1 MSTVS
6 LQRVRNPF
14 PGLRPFQEDEE
25 HLFFGRESQVH
36 TIVDKL
42 SRNRFIAVL
51 GTSGSGKSSLVNCGL
66 RPALHRGLMAKAG
79 TSWRMAQFRPGS
91 NPLRAMARALAKDGV
106 LFRGFD
112 STTLSLQDI
121 IEGSLRMC
129 KLGLSRI
136 YEDAHLT
143 DGSNLLVVVDQFE
156 ELFRYR
162 GLESSGAPDGQR
174 NQEITAFVS
183 LLLDPRNH
191 PNLPIYVVLA
201 MRSDFL
207 GDCAEFAGLPEAINE
222 GQYLVPRLTREERRA
237 AIAGPVGVGGARI
250 SPVLLTRLVNDVGD
264 NPDQLSILQHALNR
278 TWARWESQGRWEEPL
293 NLQHYEDIGT
303 MAHALDRHAEKAYGE
318 LGDERQRQICEKI
331 FKALTDRGT
340 DPRGIRRPTKFDLL
354 CQLAEADAQDVTRV
368 IDVFRKPSR
377 SFLMPPLPES
387 IEADRVID
395 ISHESLMRIW
405 ERLKFWTEEEVQ
417 SARLYCRLSE
427 TAALHA
433 AGKAGLWDDPDLQF
447 ALAWQEREKPTAA
460 WAALYGGGFDQ
471 AMAFLAES
479 QTQRDNELRQKE
491 EARRRELLQAQELA
505 AERERRLEEQ
515 AQAAHRL
522 KLRLIAL
529 RVVAA
534 LLLFAGIGASIAAVK
549 AKKASE
555 AAQIAKKQEETAR
568 EVAQHEA
575 WELEKSFRSL
585 ELKDHQLEESNES
598 LRSWSRMTREQR
610 LQSASTVAYLSKEL
624 IQGRSPQQSVPWLK
638 QRGHALL
645 ELRSYDEAESVLNRS
660 LNLAPDDEEAR
671 TSRGYLYLLKKQ
683 PKNAVI
689 DFKYIRDVINPEST
703 MNYLNLSIA
712 QAELGQHM
720 AAQHSVELAIK
731 NFLPTQFEG
740 GEEDEVSPDITLATG
755 HTKLVANAEA
765 FELALRY
772 MRANVDAYVGGSTFV
787 DNVHL
792 ADLSAERLSRTS
804 QLDAYLTA
812 LNWAW
817 LQLQV
822 RPKDYGALASQAYL
836 WQKAGYRDWGW
847 CYYEEFQEQ
856 HRRFADRRFVNLAK
870 WVEQNKTKP
879 LELPASFSC
888 AGLTE
893 GKVDLLAL
901 ELEARENQARLQFS
915 EAVKGFDL
923 ALKKD
928 PNNIRLLLEQANAL
942 YELGLS
948 DKNSTDAEQMLLA
961 SAQDQLNDL
970 EKKRADDEKSLEN
983 LGTAQVKEANEKKSK
998 QELDDKYAKL
1008 ISDARIRINS
1018 DQAEWQRLDALT
1030 KQDFRKLS
1038 DDCNRILATVRL
1050 APRAHFYRAL
1060 ANYYLNPSFPAPDN
1074 VINDLKLALHGDPTN
1089 LDTLDWLSYLTSNSN
1104 SEEALGYVIR
1114 YQRLF
1119 PGNPAMYTRRA
1130 QIEVTA
1136 KRYREALHSIETAIA
1151 MDGAN
1156 LENYE
1161 IQAQAQRGMGFSES
1175 RIQRTLAFGYR
1186 RAADILDKEGE
1197 TQRAKKAYAKSWNK
1211 LAEIAGKNSSEE
1223 IRCDSNLTTCT
1234 FSKTEMV
1241 TSEWIFA
1248 SIESIDSGSGNERGA
1263 KIDKGTDDGIVV
1275 GQEGVIWSPY
1285 SKSDK
1290 GSERQVMKLGTA
1302 KVLSAEPHSSLVRVT
1317 MDTSEG
1323 DGLVRQNDCV
1333 RLKARTRPHPKQSRL
1348 WTLATYNISIED
1360 LTHKTIVDYRTLYSN
1375 ETPELDNA
1383 LLQTMLDDLH
1393 KSGQIYGDQIAAQ
1406 FFNGKPIQRGT
1417 FEGKTVREAMETATL
1432 DDLNK
1437 CLDSALRSPGPFLGN
1452 RWNTGTIYATWIMTD
1467 TP

>member
-278 TWARWESQGRWEEPL
+278 TWARWESQGHWEEPL

-354 CQLAEADAQDVTRV
+354 CQLAEADAQNVTRV

-377 SFLMPPLPES
+377 SFLMPPLPEP

-491 EARRRELLQAQELA
+491 EARRRE
-505 AERERRLEEQ
+505 
-515 AQAAHRL
+515 
-522 KLRLIAL
+522 
-529 RVVAA
+529 
-534 LLLFAGIGASIAAVK
+534 
-549 AKKASE
+549 
-555 AAQIAKKQEETAR
+555 
-568 EVAQHEA
+568 
-575 WELEKSFRSL
+575 
-585 ELKDHQLEESNES
+585 
-598 LRSWSRMTREQR
+598 
-610 LQSASTVAYLSKEL
+610 
-624 IQGRSPQQSVPWLK
+624 
-638 QRGHALL
+638 
-645 ELRSYDEAESVLNRS
+645 
-660 LNLAPDDEEAR
+660 
-671 TSRGYLYLLKKQ
+671 
-683 PKNAVI
+683 
-689 DFKYIRDVINPEST
+689 
-703 MNYLNLSIA
+703 
-712 QAELGQHM
+712 
-720 AAQHSVELAIK
+720 
-731 NFLPTQFEG
+731 
-740 GEEDEVSPDITLATG
+740 
-755 HTKLVANAEA
+755 
-765 FELALRY
+765 
-772 MRANVDAYVGGSTFV
+772 
-787 DNVHL
+787 
-792 ADLSAERLSRTS
+792 
-804 QLDAYLTA
+804 
-812 LNWAW
+812 
-817 LQLQV
+817 
-822 RPKDYGALASQAYL
+822 
-836 WQKAGYRDWGW
+836 
-847 CYYEEFQEQ
+847 
-856 HRRFADRRFVNLAK
+856 
-870 WVEQNKTKP
+870 
-879 LELPASFSC
+879 
-888 AGLTE
+888 
-893 GKVDLLAL
+893 
-901 ELEARENQARLQFS
+901 
-915 EAVKGFDL
+915 
-923 ALKKD
+923 
-928 PNNIRLLLEQANAL
+928 
-942 YELGLS
+942 
-948 DKNSTDAEQMLLA
+948 
-961 SAQDQLNDL
+961 
-970 EKKRADDEKSLEN
+970 
-983 LGTAQVKEANEKKSK
+983 GTAF
-998 QELDDKYAKL
+998 
-1008 ISDARIRINS
+1008 IR
-1018 DQAEWQRLDALT
+1018 
-1030 KQDFRKLS
+1030 
-1038 DDCNRILATVRL
+1038 
-1050 APRAHFYRAL
+1050 P
-1060 ANYYLNPSFPAPDN
+1060 
-1074 VINDLKLALHGDPTN
+1074 
-1089 LDTLDWLSYLTSNSN
+1089 
-1104 SEEALGYVIR
+1104 
-1114 YQRLF
+1114 
-1119 PGNPAMYTRRA
+1119 
-1130 QIEVTA
+1130 
-1136 KRYREALHSIETAIA
+1136 
-1151 MDGAN
+1151 
-1156 LENYE
+1156 
-1161 IQAQAQRGMGFSES
+1161 
-1175 RIQRTLAFGYR
+1175 
-1186 RAADILDKEGE
+1186 
-1197 TQRAKKAYAKSWNK
+1197 
-1211 LAEIAGKNSSEE
+1211 
-1223 IRCDSNLTTCT
+1223 
-1234 FSKTEMV
+1234 
-1241 TSEWIFA
+1241 
-1248 SIESIDSGSGNERGA
+1248 
-1263 KIDKGTDDGIVV
+1263 
-1275 GQEGVIWSPY
+1275 
-1285 SKSDK
+1285 
-1290 GSERQVMKLGTA
+1290 
-1302 KVLSAEPHSSLVRVT
+1302 
-1317 MDTSEG
+1317 
-1323 DGLVRQNDCV
+1323 
-1333 RLKARTRPHPKQSRL
+1333 
-1348 WTLATYNISIED
+1348 
-1360 LTHKTIVDYRTLYSN
+1360 
-1375 ETPELDNA
+1375 
-1383 LLQTMLDDLH
+1383 
-1393 KSGQIYGDQIAAQ
+1393 
-1406 FFNGKPIQRGT
+1406 
-1417 FEGKTVREAMETATL
+1417 
-1432 DDLNK
+1432 
-1437 CLDSALRSPGPFLGN
+1437 
-1452 RWNTGTIYATWIMTD
+1452 
-1467 TP
+1467 